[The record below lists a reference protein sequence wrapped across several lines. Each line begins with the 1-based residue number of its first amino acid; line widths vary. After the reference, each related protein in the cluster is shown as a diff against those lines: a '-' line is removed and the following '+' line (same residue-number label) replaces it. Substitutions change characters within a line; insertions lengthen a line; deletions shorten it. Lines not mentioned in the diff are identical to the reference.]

1 MGLSNKQS
9 WIRITKKQIK
19 SIPVGSPIR
28 INGTETILSYHYK
41 APSDYGFNTKHVVQ
55 DLGGSTFGSFDWN
68 KNIKVEVLM
77 NQGHPHA
84 ELMLQYAQDAMTT
97 TVPWKLWEYCSQ
109 SNGWI
114 SFTSGSPN
122 WLEHIAYRRK
132 PISKPI
138 PRLIHGVEVPDISY
152 TPEDNE
158 YYFYPDPTKPFMY
171 EMEYFHKYAEECGH
185 RLTNKM
191 CYPTTDEGRE
201 AAILHAKIMLGIA
214 DA

>member
-1 MGLSNKQS
+1 MSINELPKQN
-9 WIRITKKQIK
+9 WVEITKEQIK

-41 APSDYGFNTKHVVQ
+41 APSDYGFDTKHVVQ
-55 DLGGSTFGSFDWN
+55 DLKNNTFGSFDWN

-84 ELMLQYAQDAMTT
+84 ELMAQYAEDAKTT
-97 TVPWKLWEYCSQ
+97 DKPWELWQ
-109 SNGWI
+109 L
-114 SFTSGSPN
+114 FTKIGTWVGVDKNPD
-122 WLEHIAYRRK
+122 WCADIQYRRK
-132 PISKPI
+132 PKTK
-138 PRLIHGVEVPDISY
+138 LIHGVEVPDISF

-158 YYFYPDPTKPFMY
+158 YYFYPDPTMPCMY
-171 EMEYFHKYAEECGH
+171 EMEYFHNYAEECGH

-201 AAILHAKIMLGIA
+201 AAILHAEAMLGVA